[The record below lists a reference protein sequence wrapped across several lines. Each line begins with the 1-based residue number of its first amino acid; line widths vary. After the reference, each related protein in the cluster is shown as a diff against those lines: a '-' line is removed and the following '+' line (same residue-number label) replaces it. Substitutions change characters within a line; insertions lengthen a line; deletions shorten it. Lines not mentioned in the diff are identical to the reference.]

1 MKKAIKNSLRVAC
14 VVCAAFAAVACSDD
28 PAQVRNPA
36 TATAPVDAFMARIAG
51 HCGQAFAGRILTDE
65 PQQEDNSFA
74 GQELTMHVRECG
86 ENELKIPFHV
96 GEDRSRTWIL
106 TRTVDGLRLKHDH
119 RHEDGSPDAVTMYGG
134 DTATAGSAGRQE
146 FPVDQESIA
155 TFEREGLSVSVINVW
170 AMEIEPGK
178 RFVYELARPG
188 TDRLF
193 RVEFDLSTP
202 VEAPP
207 APW

>member
-1 MKKAIKNSLRVAC
+1 MKQSIKQSLRIAC
-14 VVCAAFAAVACSDD
+14 IVCAAVTVVACSDEQAQNRD
-28 PAQVRNPA
+28 PE
-36 TATAPVDAFMARIAG
+36 TATAPVDAFKERIAE
-51 HCGQAFAGRILTDE
+51 HCGQAFAGRVLTDE
-65 PQQEDNSFA
+65 PQQDNNPFT
-74 GQELTMHVRECG
+74 GKELKMHVRECS

-106 TRTVDGLRLKHDH
+106 TRTANGLRLKHDH

-134 DTATAGSAGRQE
+134 DTAEAGSAGRQE
-146 FPVDQESIA
+146 FPVDQESMA
-155 TFEREGLSVSVINVW
+155 TFEREGLTASVINVW
-170 AMEIEPGK
+170 AMEIEPGE
-178 RFVYELARPG
+178 RFIYELARPG
-188 TDRLF
+188 TERLF